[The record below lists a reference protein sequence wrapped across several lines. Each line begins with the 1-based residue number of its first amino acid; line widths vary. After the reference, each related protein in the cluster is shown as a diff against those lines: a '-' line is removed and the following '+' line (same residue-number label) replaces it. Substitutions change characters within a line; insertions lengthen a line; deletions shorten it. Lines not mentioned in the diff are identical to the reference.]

1 MQLFNYVC
9 IVYHMIV
16 LVGAAQHCDSH
27 ATVSSKMSTICSSTW
42 SFIIARGSDTRMMR
56 SCSPLPYLKNAR
68 RQIWIE
74 KAFAAVY
81 PVSRAIETP
90 SPLKDSDK
98 ASTCTS
104 SSFECSYSQLLLMHN
119 SPLTPQ
125 PSAWLSNLHL
135 VIKQGNVLW
144 LDHSVVGQ
152 QLCTQLTRPYRH
164 WQKWA
169 GLWDLTNI
177 INEGTVQWSCATP
190 FLWQHGF
197 SCNFGENTSYNVTKF
212 SPTSVRFLDNMH
224 QHT

>member
-1 MQLFNYVC
+1 MQSVMQLFNYVC

-152 QLCTQLTRPYRH
+152 QLCTQLTRPFPPH
-164 WQKWA
+164 AEVTW
-169 GLWDLTNI
+169 LTRIIHTLRIKSAITYIKIARTWNMQCNANFSLNI
-177 INEGTVQWSCATP
+177 
-190 FLWQHGF
+190 
-197 SCNFGENTSYNVTKF
+197 
-212 SPTSVRFLDNMH
+212 
-224 QHT
+224 